1 MPRTEVISVFSNEAL
16 DLNASA
22 RSAVKI
28 DLGKCGPNTRFW
40 GDFTAS
46 GAGRVSVNQLVGNT
60 DDDTFYLPTPASL
73 CLASFLG
80 GDGTASRERYALSI
94 MGTRYIQF
102 RAWEQNASNTVFSM
116 DLIIVQE

>member
-22 RSAVKI
+22 RSDLI
-28 DLGKCGPNTRFW
+28 DLGKCGPSTRFW

-80 GDGTASRERYALSI
+80 GDGNASRERYELDI
-94 MGTRYIQF
+94 IGTRYLQF
-102 RAWEQNASNTVFSM
+102 RAWEQNASHMVFSM
-116 DLIIVQE
+116 NLIMAQE